1 MCDLSY
7 HKVIA
12 SEEILWLSKKKKKP
26 NRSKRVNQLE
36 SHLDSYLRVKLE
48 GSKIPLRNSE
58 PKATI

>member
-1 MCDLSY
+1 MA
-7 HKVIA
+7 V
-12 SEEILWLSKKKKKP
+12 KKKKKP

-58 PKATI
+58 PKATIWM